1 MLDRT
6 ITGLAARWRTGRSI
20 VWLVIGATALV
31 TALPFLWMIMTSFKD
46 YAQTIAIPTNWI
58 PIPLHP
64 ANYGDV
70 FSYMPFAR
78 MLANSVFIAVAQTA
92 ITLFVSSLGA
102 YAFAR
107 LRFFGQNLLFILF
120 LAATAVPTW
129 VTLIPMYLIMRDIHW
144 VDTYQGLIVP
154 SAVSNAFAIFLLRQ
168 FFRTIPREL
177 EEAALIDGASRWT
190 IYWKI
195 VLRLSGPA
203 LSVLGVFTFIASWN
217 NLLWPL
223 IMVQSTSH
231 QTIPLGLTTL
241 AVTHGWVNIQW
252 GPLMAATTMA
262 TLPLLAV
269 FMVLQRRLAEG
280 ITLTGIR

>member
-1 MLDRT
+1 MGRNAPLSRRR
-6 ITGLAARWRTGRSI
+6 IGRSV
-20 VWLVIGATALV
+20 VWLVIAVTGVA
-31 TALPFLWMIMTSFKD
+31 TALPFLWMLVSSLKD
-46 YAQTIAIPTNWI
+46 YAQTIAIPPDWF

-64 ANYGDV
+64 ANYAEV
-70 FSYMPFAR
+70 FTYMPFAR
-78 MLANSVFIAVAQTA
+78 MLANSIFIAVAQTV

-107 LRFFGQNLLFILF
+107 LRFFGQNVLFILF
-120 LAATAVPTW
+120 VAATAVPNW
-129 VTLIPMYLIMRDIHW
+129 VTLIPLYLIMRNIHW
-144 VDTYQGLIVP
+144 VDTYQGLIIP

-168 FFRTIPREL
+168 FFRTIPRDV

-190 IYWKI
+190 IYWRI

-223 IMVQSTSH
+223 IMVQSPSH

-241 AVTHGWVNIQW
+241 AVTHGWVNVQW

-262 TLPLLAV
+262 TIPLIAV
-269 FMVLQRRLAEG
+269 FLVLQRRLAEG
-280 ITLTGIR
+280 ISLTGIR